1 MTVAD
6 HLHAARQAHDK
17 YRRARG
23 GKADAE
29 AVNAHARAALE
40 ARLAA
45 HDLDPDHSHPAWA
58 SDPAPHD
65 ALVAFYRT
73 RLGVTA

>member
-6 HLHAARQAHDK
+6 HLNAARQAHDK
-17 YRRARG
+17 YRRAMSV
-23 GKADAE
+23 KADAE
-29 AVNAHARAALE
+29 AVNDHARAALVH
-40 ARLAA
+40 RLAA
-45 HDLDPDHSHPAWA
+45 HDLDPEHTHPAWA

-65 ALVAFYRT
+65 ALVSFYRT

>member
-1 MTVAD
+1 MNVAD
-6 HLHAARQAHDK
+6 YLSQSRQAHDK
-17 YRRARG
+17 YRRAQAV
-23 GKADAE
+23 KADAE
-29 AVNAHARAALE
+29 AVNQHVREALD

-45 HDLDPDHSHPAWA
+45 HDLDPDHGHPAWT

-65 ALVAFYRT
+65 ALVGFYRQ